1 LPSLSLASRCQEQV
15 TKQMGWEPD
24 DIVIE
29 TSSSIQRS
37 ESKEFGSLQLHGVG
51 GLLGGTIDVLGSA
64 WKILSFFDFGDK
76 LT

>member
-1 LPSLSLASRCQEQV
+1 
-15 TKQMGWEPD
+15 MGWEPD

-51 GLLGGTIDVLGSA
+51 GLLGGTIDVLGSGWA
-64 WKILSFFDFGDK
+64 YLTPGGFGGRHDVIIA
-76 LT
+76 